1 MSATRPLIMQSPLLA
16 LLLTATTLASTAGD
30 APARIDEL
38 LRQEKWAEALPLL
51 EQAVAAT
58 PADAEAH
65 FRLGSTRLHHGDL
78 KEAIAALAQ
87 ATALAPTNSEYFRL
101 LAAAYGNSAQQ
112 AGLLAKMGLAR
123 KFVAA
128 INRSIALDPA
138 NLAARLALLEFARQA
153 PGIVG
158 GGLDKAYA
166 QAAEIKK
173 LDPVQGR
180 RAYASLYLSE
190 KKYPEALA
198 AHEELLR
205 DRPEDYSSLYAVGRI
220 AALSGERPE
229 RGIECLRRCLAL
241 PPPPNT
247 PSHAAAHWRLGNLW
261 EKMGDPAAARAAYET
276 ALKLEPGFAEA
287 AAALKQ
293 LR

>member
-16 LLLTATTLASTAGD
+16 LLLTATTLASTAAA
-30 APARIDEL
+30 APARLDEL
-38 LRQEKWAEALPLL
+38 LQQEKWAEALPLL

-65 FRLGSTRLHHGDL
+65 FRLGSARLHHGDL
-78 KEAIAALAQ
+78 KEALAALAQ

-112 AGLLAKMGLAR
+112 AGLLAKMGLTR

-138 NLAARLALLEFARQA
+138 NLAVRLALLEFARQA

-158 GGLDKAYA
+158 GGMDKAYA
-166 QAAEIKK
+166 QAAEIKR
-173 LDPVQGR
+173 LDPAQGR

-190 KKYPEALA
+190 KNTPKPSPPTKRSCATVRRITARSTRSGGSPRSA
-198 AHEELLR
+198 AR
-205 DRPEDYSSLYAVGRI
+205 GRSAASSAC
-220 AALSGERPE
+220 AAASRCPHPPTPPATPPCIGCSANSGKRWAT
-229 RGIECLRRCLAL
+229 R
-241 PPPPNT
+241 PPPAPPT
-247 PSHAAAHWRLGNLW
+247 KRC
-261 EKMGDPAAARAAYET
+261 
-276 ALKLEPGFAEA
+276 
-287 AAALKQ
+287 
-293 LR
+293 